1 MLITSKSGWN
11 YFKMLRGQSNLVE
24 CTDCVLLDDAISN
37 RSGAKVN
44 CNNYP
49 LRTGN
54 NFDGFHSDRFGGV
67 TSTYAYVCSICE
79 ANIQGAVSKTGNVT
93 GHRQINLCPQF
104 ALCHFAKFT
113 PLMLY
118 LKVDYS
124 YPQLRLMNR
133 LLINACQCPT
143 SVTISPQHSLSTL
156 PSERVC
162 TAASTLR

>member
-1 MLITSKSGWN
+1 MQSAIAVEPKWIVTIIPCERVTILTGSTRIALGE
-11 YFKMLRGQSNLVE
+11 LRVHMHMYVQF
-24 CTDCVLLDDAISN
+24 ARQIS
-37 RSGAKVN
+37 R
-44 CNNYP
+44 
-49 LRTGN
+49 
-54 NFDGFHSDRFGGV
+54 
-67 TSTYAYVCSICE
+67 
-79 ANIQGAVSKTGNVT
+79 GAVSKTGNVT